1 MMDSLQTSQGK
12 ARAKEGE
19 EELSELQML
28 AMADEGGDA
37 LQTVR
42 DFLAT
47 QHRVSS
53 EVIGR
58 RFQIPV
64 ADRVA
69 LSKSEFRGVQNLLT
83 HRVRQTLDAQ
93 DVARTNAY
101 RFRAKASQHLD
112 LQASDTWSAERALA
126 LLTTESLKMKSNY
139 DETLS
144 QYVQEIVKH
153 QEEARNAEERS
164 AARLRMRAAF
174 ASAHVG
180 MRLLRTARG
189 NLSEKKTGL
198 RTSSVR
204 RPSKEVVGG
213 GRMRR
218 SGGVPS
224 ATAGKGGAK

>member
-126 LLTTESLKMKSNY
+126 LLTTESLKMK
-139 DETLS
+139 
-144 QYVQEIVKH
+144 
-153 QEEARNAEERS
+153 
-164 AARLRMRAAF
+164 
-174 ASAHVG
+174 
-180 MRLLRTARG
+180 
-189 NLSEKKTGL
+189 
-198 RTSSVR
+198 VR
-204 RPSKEVVGG
+204 R
-213 GRMRR
+213 
-218 SGGVPS
+218 
-224 ATAGKGGAK
+224 A